1 MWARIA
7 FNDTMIEEQAHIS
20 VCICTYK
27 RPDFLKRLLGELDGQ
42 ETNGLFTHSIVVA
55 ENDYLRSAERVVT
68 EFAMA
73 STVPIKY
80 CVEPRQNIAH
90 ARNKAIMNANGDFI
104 AFIDDDEF
112 PTKQWLLNLFKTL
125 KEYKVDGVLGPVN
138 PYFDS
143 KAPLWVIQGGFYDR
157 PVQRTGLL
165 LEWSKCRTGNVLLK
179 SQLFAEEAQPFRP
192 EFLSGEDQDFFKRMT
207 EKGHA
212 FVWCN
217 EAVAY
222 EIVPPVRWKRSFLVR
237 RALMKGVFSLHTYG
251 SSPRPILESLIAA
264 PAYAA
269 ALPVVL
275 VFGQARFM
283 SYVYKFCYHLG
294 RLLALVGINPIRQP
308 YVTD

>member
-1 MWARIA
+1 M
-7 FNDTMIEEQAHIS
+7 TEEQPHIS

-27 RPDFLKRLLGELDGQ
+27 RPDFLKRLLGELGGQ
-42 ETNGLFTHSIVVA
+42 DTNGLFTYSIVVA
-55 ENDYLRSAERVVT
+55 ENDHLRSAECVVT
-68 EFAMA
+68 DFAMA
-73 STVPIKY
+73 SAVPIMY
-80 CVEPRQNIAH
+80 CVEPRQNIAQ
-90 ARNKAIMNANGDFI
+90 ARNKAIINAKGDFV

-112 PTKQWLLNLFKTL
+112 PTKHWLLNLFNTL
-125 KEYKVDGVLGPVN
+125 TEYKVDGVLGPVN

-143 KAPLWVIQGGFYDR
+143 RAPKWVIQGGFYDR
-157 PVQRTGLL
+157 PIQQTGLL

-192 EFLSGEDQDFFKRMT
+192 EFLSGEDQDFFKRMI
-207 EKGHA
+207 EKGHT

-222 EIVPPVRWKRSFLVR
+222 EVVPPVRWKRGFLVR
-237 RALMKGVFSLHTYG
+237 RALMKGVFSLHNHG
-251 SSPRPILESLIAA
+251 SSPLPILESLIAA

-275 VFGQARFM
+275 VLGQARFM
-283 SYVYKFCYHLG
+283 SFLYKFCYHLG
-294 RLLALVGINPIRQP
+294 RLLALVGVNPIRQP